1 MPKTEKELKKFIEN
15 YIKENLSI
23 SVVDDYCCDDKR
35 ITVELYLKN
44 KQISSSDF
52 YL

>member
-23 SVVDDYCCDDKR
+23 SVVDDYCCDEKY
-35 ITVELYLKN
+35 ITVALFLKN
-44 KQISSSDF
+44 KQISSSDV